1 MEENK
6 DQNPELPQDGAND
19 ETLSH
24 EDTQK
29 VFDDISDSTMDPRD
43 EEIISLKKQVEEYKD
58 KHLRLYADFDNF
70 KKRNAKERLELILTA
85 GKDVIQELLPVI
97 DDFERA
103 LKYADT
109 ATDVASVRDGMT
121 LIYQKLVRNM
131 EAKGLK
137 AIEAKG
143 QDFNV
148 EQHEAITEIPAPT
161 PDLVGKVIDEVE
173 KGYYLNDK
181 LIRFAKVVVG
191 K

>member
-6 DQNPELPQDGAND
+6 QHNDELPQDNSGE
-19 ETLSH
+19 ETISH

-29 VFDDISDSTMDPRD
+29 VFDDIDSSTIDPRD
-43 EEIISLKKQVEEYKD
+43 EEIINLRKQVEEYKD

-70 KKRNAKERLELILTA
+70 KKRNAKERLEMMLTA
-85 GKDVIQELLPVI
+85 GKDVIQEMLPVV

-103 LKYADT
+103 IKSAESAKNMD
-109 ATDVASVRDGMT
+109 AVKEGMN
-121 LIYQKLVRNM
+121 LIYHKLVKSL
-131 EAKGLK
+131 ESKGLK
-137 AIEAKG
+137 AIESIGKE
-143 QDFNV
+143 FNV
-148 EQHEAITEIPAPT
+148 EQHEAITEIPAAPEMS
-161 PDLVGKVIDEVE
+161 GKVIDEVE